1 MGRSSSEPL
10 VSVDPST
17 LETTTL
23 SKQPQPPRLP
33 SLTVR
38 GWLRW
43 AWRQLTSMRTALVLL
58 FLLALAAVPGSVFP
72 QRGSSTG
79 DVASYLAEHPKL
91 GPVLD
96 RLGMFD
102 VFGSAWFSAIY
113 ILLFVSLTGCVVPRS
128 LQHVRAMRSRPP
140 AAPRN
145 LERLPEHRTYVA
157 VGSPPTVLDTA
168 ADALRRRRWR
178 VDVDAVARTV
188 SAEKGYLRET
198 GNLLFHVALLVLL
211 AGVSLGGLFGTHGTV
226 IVVEGGS
233 FANTVPR
240 YDSFGAGRLAGGDGL
255 PPFSFTLDHFSAT
268 YQRGG
273 PQDSAPRSF
282 TAQLTVHDDPGAP
295 ARSVTVKVN
304 EPLVVGGTKAFLI
317 GHGYAPHVTVRDGQ
331 GRVVLS
337 SAVPFLPRDSHFL
350 SQGVVKVPDARPTQ
364 IGFRSLF
371 LPTARIDPVLGGQST
386 FPAPDNPELL
396 LTLFRGDLGLDNGT
410 PQSVYLL
417 DTSRMTQV
425 AGHVMRPGDTW
436 ELPQGLGS
444 ITFDGLRQYAT
455 FSIAHDPGQAPA
467 LLGVLVALGGLM
479 LSLFVRRR
487 RVWVR
492 ATASEGGRTLVAV
505 GGLARA
511 EAGGLAGEVDQLV
524 GRLKAAAPEQR
535 GSDEPREHSEGEE
548 RP

>member
-1 MGRSSSEPL
+1 MT
-10 VSVDPST
+10 VDPST

-23 SKQPQPPRLP
+23 STQPEPPRLP
-33 SLTVR
+33 SLTVG
-38 GWLRW
+38 GWARW
-43 AWRQLTSMRTALVLL
+43 AWRQLTSMRTALLLL

-79 DVASYLAEHPKL
+79 DVGQYLAQHPGI
-91 GPVLD
+91 GPLLD

-102 VFGSAWFSAIY
+102 VFGSPWFSAIY
-113 ILLFVSLTGCVVPRS
+113 LLLFVSLVGCVVPRS
-128 LQHVRAMRSRPP
+128 VQHARALRARPP

-145 LERLPEHRTYVA
+145 LDRLPEHRSYVA
-157 VGSPPTVLDTA
+157 VAAPTTVLDEA
-168 ADALRRRRWR
+168 ASTLRSTRWR
-178 VDVDAVARTV
+178 VDVDAVAGTV

-198 GNLLFHVALLVLL
+198 GNLVFHVALVVLL
-211 AGVSLGGLFGTHGTV
+211 AGVALGALFGTHGTV
-226 IVVEGGS
+226 IVVEGTT

-240 YDSFGAGRLAGGDGL
+240 YDNFGAGRLAGGDSL
-255 PPFSFTLDHFSAT
+255 PPFSFRLDSFSAT

-282 TAQLTVHDDPGAP
+282 TAQLTVRDEPGAP
-295 ARSVTVKVN
+295 AHPVTVKVN
-304 EPLVVGGTKAFLI
+304 EPLVVDGTKAFLI
-317 GHGYAPHVTVRDGQ
+317 GHGYAPHVTVRDGS

-350 SQGVVKVPDARPTQ
+350 SQGVIKVPDARPTQ
-364 IGFRSLF
+364 IGFRALF

-396 LTLFRGDLGLDNGT
+396 LTLFKGDLGLDTGT

-425 AGHVMRPGDTW
+425 DGDVMRPGDSW
-436 ELPQGLGS
+436 QLPDGLGS
-444 ITFDGLRQYAT
+444 ITFDGIEQYAT
-455 FSIAHDPGQAPA
+455 FSIAHDPGQVWA
-467 LLGVLVALGGLM
+467 LLGALAALGGLM
-479 LSLFVRRR
+479 ASLFVRRR

-492 ATASEGGRTLVAV
+492 VTPTEGGRTLVAV

-511 EAGGLAGEVDQLV
+511 EASGLAGEVDRLV
-524 GRLKAAAPEQR
+524 ERLQDAASGATGATER
-535 GSDEPREHSEGEE
+535 EE

>member
-1 MGRSSSEPL
+1 MT
-10 VSVDPST
+10 VDPST

-23 SKQPQPPRLP
+23 STQPEPPRLP
-33 SLTVR
+33 SLTVG

-79 DVASYLAEHPKL
+79 DVGAYLAQHPSL

-128 LQHVRAMRSRPP
+128 FQHAQVLRSRPP

-145 LERLPEHRTYVA
+145 LDRLPEHRSYVSEA
-157 VGSPPTVLDTA
+157 SPTTVVETA
-168 ADALRRRRWR
+168 AAQLRRARWR
-178 VDVDAVARTV
+178 VDVDHVAGTV

-198 GNLLFHVALLVLL
+198 GNLVFHVALLVLL
-211 AGVSLGGLFGTHGTV
+211 AGVALGALFGTHGTV
-226 IVVEGGS
+226 IVVEGAS

-240 YDSFGAGRLAGGDGL
+240 YDSFGAGRLAGAESL
-255 PPFSFTLDHFSAT
+255 PPFSFTLDSFAAT

-282 TAQLTVHDDPGAP
+282 TAQVSVRDEPGAP
-295 ARSVTVKVN
+295 AHLVTVKVN
-304 EPLVVGGTKAFLI
+304 EPLVVDGTKAFLI
-317 GHGYAPHVTVRDGQ
+317 GHGYAPHVTVRDGR

-337 SAVPFLPRDSHFL
+337 SAVPFLPRDNHFL
-350 SQGVVKVPDARPTQ
+350 SEGVIKVPDARPTQ
-364 IGFRSLF
+364 LGFRALF

-386 FPAPDNPELL
+386 FPAADNPELL
-396 LTLFRGDLGLDNGT
+396 LTLFKGDLGLDNGN

-425 AGHVMRPGDTW
+425 DGNVMRPGDSW
-436 ELPQGLGS
+436 QLPDGLGS
-444 ITFDGLRQYAT
+444 ITFDGIKQYAT
-455 FSIAHDPGQAPA
+455 FSIAHDPGQLPA
-467 LLGVLVALGGLM
+467 LLGGLVALAGLM

-492 ATASEGGRTLVAV
+492 ATGQDDGRTLVAI

-511 EAGGLAGEVDQLV
+511 ESGGLAGEVD
-524 GRLKAAAPEQR
+524 RLEERLRAAAPAQA
-535 GSDEPREHSEGEE
+535 EPVRAEGVPVEGVPVEGEE
-548 RP
+548 AP

>member
-1 MGRSSSEPL
+1 
-10 VSVDPST
+10 
-17 LETTTL
+17 
-23 SKQPQPPRLP
+23 
-33 SLTVR
+33 
-38 GWLRW
+38 
-43 AWRQLTSMRTALVLL
+43 
-58 FLLALAAVPGSVFP
+58 VFP

-79 DVASYLAEHPKL
+79 DVSSYLAGHPRL

-102 VFGSAWFSAIY
+102 VFGSPWFSAIY

-128 LQHVRAMRSRPP
+128 MQHVRAMRSRPP

-145 LERLPEHRTYVA
+145 LERLPEHRSYVA
-157 VGSPPTVLDTA
+157 VGSPVTVLDA
-168 ADALRRRRWR
+168 AAQALRRRRWR
-178 VDVDAVARTV
+178 VDVDAIAGTV

-211 AGVSLGGLFGTHGTV
+211 AGVALGGLFGTHGTV

-240 YDSFGAGRLAGGDGL
+240 YDSFGAGRLAGAAGL

-273 PQDSAPRSF
+273 PQDAAPRSF

-295 ARSVTVKVN
+295 ARPVTVKVN

-364 IGFRSLF
+364 IGFRALF

-417 DTSRMTQV
+417 DTSHMTQV
-425 AGHVMRPGDTW
+425 DGHVMRPGDIW

-444 ITFDGLRQYAT
+444 ITFDGLRQYGT

-467 LLGVLVALGGLM
+467 LLGALVALGGLM

-492 ATASEGGRTLVAV
+492 ATATDGGRTLVAV

-524 GRLKAAAPEQR
+524 GRLQAAVPAQR
-535 GSDEPREHSEGEE
+535 GSDEPREHRAGEE
-548 RP
+548 KT